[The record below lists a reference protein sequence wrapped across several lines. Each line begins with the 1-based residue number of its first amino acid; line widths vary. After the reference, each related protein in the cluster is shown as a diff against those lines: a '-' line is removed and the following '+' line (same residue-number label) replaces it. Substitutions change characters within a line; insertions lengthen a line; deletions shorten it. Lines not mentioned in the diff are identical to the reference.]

1 MANTHVEVMRQMQAA
16 LEAMERATQT
26 NDARVQAAASQQC
39 RVALSAAKAVLKPN
53 REGMRYYKNDA
64 CMAEGSD
71 SPDCICWTPITKA
84 VQPQAQGE
92 VRLFDSQWINVVN
105 HDACYAAWSKE
116 DAIAHAVKMTER
128 YISENVTQGKLPLA
142 TAPQLKEQKT

>member
-1 MANTHVEVMRQMQAA
+1 MNAAEQQAFDGMIEALQEANDESKLYKGHEGRWVE
-16 LEAMERATQT
+16 
-26 NDARVQAAASQQC
+26 
-39 RVALSAAKAVLKPN
+39 ALSAAKAVLKPN
-53 REGMRYYKNDA
+53 REGMRYYRNDA
-64 CMAEGSD
+64 CRAEGSD

-142 TAPQLKEQKT
+142 TEPQLKEQKT